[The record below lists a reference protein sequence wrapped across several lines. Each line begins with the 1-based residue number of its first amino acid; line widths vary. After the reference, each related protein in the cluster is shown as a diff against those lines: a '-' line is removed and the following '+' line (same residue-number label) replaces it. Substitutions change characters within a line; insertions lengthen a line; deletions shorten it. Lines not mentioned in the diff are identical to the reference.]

1 MKKDSIVEEIH
12 QIREKILDEC
22 GGDLEKFMDRLKAR
36 EFKDAAQLIS
46 WEEMIT
52 SKNLTTCYDQPLGC
66 GR

>member
-22 GGDLEKFMDRLKAR
+22 GSDLEKFMDHLNAR

-46 WEEMIT
+46 WEEMTT
-52 SKNLTTCYDQPLGC
+52 SKNLTTCC
-66 GR
+66 N